1 MQPST
6 EHGGVVLGPGVRGVS
21 LSSEGSQEGVTQRK
35 KACVGRSRKTRDGR
49 GVLDIATTRL
59 HSYLHRHHCPLG
71 ENMRSV

>member
-49 GVLDIATTRL
+49 GVL
-59 HSYLHRHHCPLG
+59 
-71 ENMRSV
+71 E